1 MRSFATAIVLTTA
14 SAMTLKEQL
23 FNEYIARFGKSY
35 KTADEYKMRFN
46 RWKYIDDEIMRIN

>member
-1 MRSFATAIVLTTA
+1 
-14 SAMTLKEQL
+14 MTLKEQL